1 MHAVNDSN
9 FEDIAIRLFRF
20 QAENNPVYKQYLQ
33 NLKVKPDQI
42 EHLTQV
48 PFLPI
53 SFFKTQTIQT
63 GQWIPETEFKSSG
76 TTGLQTSRHSVA
88 NLAFYQQ
95 HAIKTFEQFYGS
107 LKQYHILALLPAYL
121 ERAGSSLIAM
131 IDQFI
136 RASESDHSG
145 YYLYNHEALLQKI
158 NVLNPGPRKILLWG
172 VSFALLDLAE
182 NFEIDLSRA
191 LVMETGGMKGRR
203 QEITRQELH
212 AFLNQKFNT
221 KVIHSEYGMTEL
233 MSQAY
238 SQGFGYYRYP
248 PWMKVIIREIN
259 DPFTYLSGK
268 VGGINVVDLAN
279 FSTCAFIETQ
289 DLGKLIEKEQF
300 EILGRIDN
308 SDVRGCNLLVE

>member
-20 QAENNPVYKQYLQ
+20 QAENNPVYKQYLR

-42 EHLTQV
+42 ELLTQV

-76 TTGLQTSRHSVA
+76 TTGLQTSRHSVV

-95 HAIKTFEQFYGS
+95 HAVKTFEQFYGS

-121 ERAGSSLIAM
+121 EREGSSLIAM

-136 RASESDHSG
+136 RASESEHSG
-145 YYLYNHEALLQKI
+145 YYLYNHEALLRKI
-158 NVLNPGPRKILLWG
+158 KVLNLGPRKILLWG

-182 NFEIDLSRA
+182 KFEIDLSRA

-212 AFLNQKFNT
+212 VFLNQKFNT
-221 KVIHSEYGMTEL
+221 EVIHSEYGMTEL

-238 SQGFGYYRYP
+238 SQGFGYYRCP
-248 PWMKVIIREIN
+248 AWMQVMIREIN

-268 VGGINVVDLAN
+268 AGGINVVDLAN

-289 DLGKLIEKEQF
+289 DLGKMIEKEQF